1 MTKNS
6 FYNVWVACLYFGFH
20 NLVMNNFGY
29 LCDEDESFI
38 FDNDMLYYTFMIHSF
53 HFACWMV
60 VNAFIVF
67 KKDYTTVFVLP
78 YMALYNNIHNF
89 LKHRGDMSFEYYKI
103 SQGGLW
109 MFTSP
114 YILSVYSDMNNLDM
128 TGDIIRENMLHVT
141 NTIYN
146 IYSVHF
152 PQCTNFKSC
161 LVTVMYLL
169 YAYNLYSYSKHKT
182 PYKYLLLYGWLVIGV
197 NESMFLLD
205 IIDKE
210 AYTLFTLVNDV
221 QVKSVIFGITALK
234 KMEMTSVS
242 RKLSLSDLQK
252 LYEFQAYLEKEKGK
266 YTNSIVNEID
276 TILAN
281 IDLSV
286 VRRSLSDRVICK
298 DFSDSFMNT
307 LIKKNKHIKNVVI
320 LFSDVVNYSRMS
332 KDEASCDTVVKLQQ
346 LYEAYDDALAEFP
359 HLQKVENIGDCYMVT
374 SLLDKSHWKRKS
386 SVCTE
391 AVGFAIKLIEAS
403 SLMGID
409 TRVGIHIGNVSV
421 GIIGKDVPRFGV
433 VGHHVNFAARLES
446 TCGINKIQVSRHFK
460 DVLDKEGFDT
470 SLFES
475 SMVELKNIGKHQ
487 TFTFYPLN
495 LNEHCESSAV

>member
-1 MTKNS
+1 MSKHS

-20 NLVMNNFGY
+20 NLVMNHFGY
-29 LCDEDESFI
+29 LCDEEESFI

-53 HFACWMV
+53 HFASWML
-60 VNAFIVF
+60 VNAFIALR
-67 KKDYTTVFVLP
+67 KDHATIFVLP
-78 YMALYNNIHNF
+78 YMALYNNIHNY
-89 LKHRGDMSFEYYKI
+89 LKHRGNMSFEYYKI
-103 SQGGLW
+103 SQGAIW

-114 YILSVYSDMNNLDM
+114 YILSVYSDTNNVEMN
-128 TGDIIRENMLHVT
+128 GDIMRESLLHIT

-152 PQCTNFKSC
+152 FQCTNFKSC
-161 LVTVMYLL
+161 LMIVMYLL
-169 YAYNLYSYSKHKT
+169 YMCNLYSYSKRKT
-182 PYKYLLLYGWLVIGV
+182 HYKYLLIYGWLIIGL
-197 NESMFLLD
+197 NESLFLLD
-205 IIDKE
+205 IIGKE

-234 KMEMTSVS
+234 NMEMTSVS

-266 YTNSIVNEID
+266 YTDSIANEID

-298 DFSDSFMNT
+298 DFSDSFMKT
-307 LIKKNKHIKNVVI
+307 LIKRNKYIKNVVI

-332 KDEASCDTVVKLQQ
+332 KDEASCDIVHKLQQ
-346 LYEAYDDALAEFP
+346 LYETYDDALAEFQ

-374 SLLDKSHWKRKS
+374 SLLDKSHWRKKH

-391 AVGFAIKLIEAS
+391 AVEFAIKLIETS

-487 TFTFYPLN
+487 TFTFGPLN
-495 LNEHCESSAV
+495 LNEHSKSSAV